1 MTLSKCLLKC
11 LKINSTAL
19 ICFSVL
25 GWTPLAQQRP
35 RSNHWLANWLLFVL
49 ASVRA
54 AYIFMQRRP
63 NDLRSLTHKQQRSH
77 PSSQMLADLRWWSVF
92 LASYNGV
99 SLIRSEPQINNS
111 LRFCTDASLHGNSG
125 RLIHATYP
133 LFITS
138 QSLHINALE
147 MLAVTVS
154 VKLFASVLPT
164 HSRTNRQQEHK
175 TCYQSQQITCYFY
188 TNLPA
193 RTMALRS

>member
-1 MTLSKCLLKC
+1 
-11 LKINSTAL
+11 
-19 ICFSVL
+19 
-25 GWTPLAQQRP
+25 
-35 RSNHWLANWLLFVL
+35 
-49 ASVRA
+49 
-54 AYIFMQRRP
+54 MQRRP

-164 HSRTNRQQEHK
+164 HPRSNRQCNKSTKLAINPSKSRVPFTQ
-175 TCYQSQQITCYFY
+175 TCLHELWLYAASYDFEISACHIAGSQDVIADWLSRLHRF
-188 TNLPA
+188 
-193 RTMALRS
+193 